1 VTIAIDYDDTY
12 TVDPDFWNEVIM
24 SAQRRGHD
32 VVVVTARPDT
42 EETRCEMRAVF
53 DMWEVVVHFSGD
65 EPKADYARRNGLA
78 VDVWVDDS
86 PGWIVGVT

>member
-1 VTIAIDYDDTY
+1 MTIAIDYDDTY
-12 TVDPDFWNEVIM
+12 TVDPDFWNDVIM
-24 SAQRRGHD
+24 LAQRRGHE
-32 VVVVTARPDT
+32 VVVVTARPNTDDT
-42 EETRCEMRAVF
+42 RSELRGVF
-53 DMWEVVVHFSGD
+53 DIMEVSCHCSGD